1 MTVNIFVQLLIM
13 HKNFRYQLPFLLT
26 FCLFTNLL
34 PAVGAVVCP
43 TDVKELKVAGYYD
56 RDGSNGRSGRDG
68 RSGTSQIINA
78 DGSAVN
84 LDLSGKDGE
93 DGEDGE
99 PGFRPSCRNY
109 QEEGRDNI
117 NAPNGGDGGSGGDGG
132 NGGQGGDLT
141 VYYTNLADLR
151 KIAVRAVGGEGGRG
165 GRGARGA
172 VGCSCRQRRW
182 ERESCTGRSGTLNRQ
197 CTQKVYRCYDGRD
210 GSDGR
215 DGRDGKPGRLGIL
228 SIVNGKEVL
237 ADDKPTAEIAV
248 SQLANQQFNLSKN
261 KWQIRQGAKSLL
273 AIGSVIADEY
283 REFERRLDGN
293 FKLVWSEKQAIN
305 NFANQS
311 VKLSLNDNQEIDIA
325 FPENLWVD
333 GTAKT
338 TGGLTDYTVNHAIFQ
353 EDVIRLAVAE
363 FANSGQNLSFRIVD
377 LAGKSDVIN
386 TRFKVKYRARDNFDD
401 AFNPQILYEGEVPAE
416 LVSRSYNNFTLALGK
431 LKIPS
436 QALNPG
442 VKVDVEVVA
451 IRSLGGRSIQQKI
464 SWQGVIRKR

>member
-1 MTVNIFVQLLIM
+1 M
-13 HKNFRYQLPFLLT
+13 HKSFRYQLPFLLT
-26 FCLFTNLL
+26 FCLLSNLL
-34 PAVGAVVCP
+34 PATGAVVCP
-43 TDVKELKVAGYYD
+43 TNVKELKVAGYYD
-56 RDGSNGRSGRDG
+56 KNGSSGRSGRDG
-68 RSGTSQIINA
+68 RSGTSQTINA

-99 PGFRPSCRNY
+99 PGSRPSCRN
-109 QEEGRDNI
+109 QREEGRDNI
-117 NAPNGGDGGSGGDGG
+117 NAPNGGDGGSGGQGG

-141 VYYTNLADLR
+141 VYYTNLADLK

-172 VGCSCRQRRW
+172 AGCSCRQRRW
-182 ERESCTGRSGTLNRQ
+182 ERESCTGSPGTPNRR

-210 GSDGR
+210 GSDGS
-215 DGRDGKPGRLGIL
+215 DGRDGTRGRLGIL
-228 SIVNGKEVL
+228 SIVNSKEAV
-237 ADDKPTAEIAV
+237 ADDKPTADVGI

-283 REFERRLDGN
+283 REFERRLNGS
-293 FKLVWSEKQAIN
+293 FKLVWLEKQAIS
-305 NFANQS
+305 NFASQS
-311 VKLSLNDNQEIDIA
+311 VKLTLNDNQEIDVA
-325 FPENLWVD
+325 FSEKVWVD
-333 GTAKT
+333 GIAKT
-338 TGGLTDYTVNHAIFQ
+338 TGSLTEYTVNHAISQ
-353 EDVIRLAVAE
+353 EDVTRLAVAE

-386 TRFKVKYRARDNFDD
+386 TRFKIKYRAQDNFDD
-401 AFNPQILYEGEVPAE
+401 AFNPQTLYEGEIPTE
-416 LVSRSYNNFTLALGK
+416 LVSRNYNNFTLALGK

-442 VKVDVEVVA
+442 VKVDIEVVA
-451 IRSLGGRSIQQKI
+451 IRSLGGRSAQQKM

>member
-1 MTVNIFVQLLIM
+1 MYR
-13 HKNFRYQLPFLLT
+13 NFRYQLPFLLT
-26 FCLFTNLL
+26 FCLFSNLL

-43 TDVKELKVAGYYD
+43 TNVKESKIAGYYD

-68 RSGTSQIINA
+68 RNGINQTINA
-78 DGSAVN
+78 DGAAVN

-109 QEEGRDNI
+109 REEGRDNI
-117 NAPNGGDGGSGGDGG
+117 NAPNGGDGGSGGHGG
-132 NGGQGGDLT
+132 NGGSGGDLT
-141 VYYTNLADLR
+141 VYYTNLADLK

-172 VGCSCRQRRW
+172 AGCSCRQRRW
-182 ERESCTGRSGTLNRQ
+182 DRESCTGSPGTPNRR

-210 GSDGR
+210 GSDGSN
-215 DGRDGKPGRLGIL
+215 GRDGKPGRLGIL
-228 SIVNGKEVL
+228 SIVNAKEAL
-237 ADDKPTAEIAV
+237 ADDQPTAVIGI

-261 KWQIRQGAKSLL
+261 KWQIRPGAKSLL

-283 REFERRLDGN
+283 REFERRLDGS
-293 FKLVWSEKQAIN
+293 FKLVWLEKQAIN

-311 VKLSLNDNQEIDIA
+311 VNLTLNDNQAIDVA
-325 FPENLWVD
+325 FPEKVWVD
-333 GTAKT
+333 GIAKT
-338 TGGLTDYTVNHAIFQ
+338 TGGLTEYTVNHAIFQ
-353 EDVIRLAVAE
+353 EDVTRLAVAE
-363 FANSGQNLSFRIVD
+363 FANSGQNLGLRIVD

-386 TRFKVKYRARDNFDD
+386 TRFQVKYRAQDNFDD
-401 AFNPQILYEGEVPAE
+401 AFNPQILYEGEVPEA

-442 VKVDVEVVA
+442 VKVDIEVVA
-451 IRSLGGRSIQQKI
+451 IRSLGGRSAQQKI
-464 SWQGVIRKR
+464 SWQGVIRRR

>member
-1 MTVNIFVQLLIM
+1 MY
-13 HKNFRYQLPFLLT
+13 KSFRYQLPVLLT

-34 PAVGAVVCP
+34 PATGAVVCP
-43 TDVKELKVAGYYD
+43 TGVKELKIAGYYD

-68 RSGTSQIINA
+68 RSGTNQTINV

-84 LDLSGKDGE
+84 LDLSGRDGE

-99 PGFRPSCRNY
+99 PGYRPSCRN
-109 QEEGRDNI
+109 QREEGRDNI
-117 NAPNGGDGGSGGDGG
+117 NAPNGGDGGSGGNGG
-132 NGGQGGDLT
+132 NGGSGGDLT
-141 VYYTNLADLR
+141 VYYGNLADLK

-172 VGCSCRQRRW
+172 VGCSCRRRRW
-182 ERESCTGRSGTLNRQ
+182 EKERCTGKAGTPNRR
-197 CTQKVYRCYDGRD
+197 CTQKVYQCYDGRD

-215 DGRDGKPGRLGIL
+215 DGRDGTPGRLGIL
-228 SIVNGKEVL
+228 SIVNGKEAL
-237 ADDKPTAEIAV
+237 ADDKPTAEIGI
-248 SQLANQQFNLSKN
+248 SQLGNQEFNLSKN

-273 AIGSVIADEY
+273 AIGSIIVDEY
-283 REFERRLDGN
+283 REFERRLDGT
-293 FKLVWSEKQAIN
+293 FKLVWSEKKAIN

-311 VKLSLNDNQEIDIA
+311 VKLSLNDNQQIDIA

-333 GTAKT
+333 GIAKT
-338 TGGLTDYTVNHAIFQ
+338 TGSLTEYTVNHAIPK
-353 EDVIRLAVAE
+353 EDVTRLAVAE
-363 FANSGQNLSFRIVD
+363 FANSGQNLSLRIVD

-386 TRFKVKYRARDNFDD
+386 TQFRVKYRAQDNFDD
-401 AFNPQILYEGEVPAE
+401 AFNAQTLYEGEVPAD

-442 VKVDVEVVA
+442 VKVDIEVVA
-451 IRSLGGRSIQQKI
+451 IRSLGGRSAQQKI
-464 SWQGVIRKR
+464 SWQGIIRKR